1 MKGGKKVE
9 KLSKQ
14 EILNDY
20 MNLINVKGKQFLN

>member
-1 MKGGKKVE
+1 MKGAKKIA

-20 MNLINVKGKQFLN
+20 MNLINTKGKL